1 MIWIY
6 TVEGKDFVAIDVTSL
21 TQFRDV
27 AANHWVW
34 VDMFQPSEKELEIFS
49 ELLGNE
55 PDLVEKFKDLM
66 DNPLDVNVDSFE
78 FCNYEK
84 VHEFSTVVIPSI
96 NICDQ
101 LKVYPIILAKKKKI
115 IITWGEEE
123 HSHSKI
129 IKKTIKRLR
138 EGVEAEQELNS
149 SLVISVLFHEVAI
162 NNSNEILCI
171 REKID
176 KLEEE
181 ALESGGKRLVRSVF
195 LQKKMISSLYRL
207 MIKEK
212 AFMLDVEQSVL
223 PLIKLNQKSK
233 PIVDE
238 AIGLIDR
245 EIDFI
250 DSYTRTLDSILT
262 LSDLASIHKV
272 ESSINYLTIVLVIST
287 VILVFF
293 ELIAVL
299 ELGAH

>member
-21 TQFRDV
+21 TQLRDI
-27 AANHWVW
+27 ASNHWVW
-34 VDMFQPSEKELEIFS
+34 VDMFQPSEKELEILS

-55 PDLVEKFKDLM
+55 PELVEKFKDLM
-66 DNPLDVNVDSFE
+66 DNPLDVKVDHFE

-96 NICDQ
+96 SICDQ
-101 LKVYPIILAKKKKI
+101 LKVYPIILAKKKNI
-115 IITWGEEE
+115 IITWGEEG

-138 EGVEAEQELNS
+138 EGVEAKQDLNS

-176 KLEEE
+176 QLEEE
-181 ALESGGKRLVRSVF
+181 ALESGGKKLVRSVF

-293 ELIAVL
+293 ELMAVL